1 SPAVHVP
8 AQRSAPVDPVPAGPA
23 PADATPSR
31 RPVAPGSS
39 GVEAT
44 VRVPARRAAVTAPPA
59 VPPVPAQRLPVAPE
73 TIVGTPPEQ
82 QVLSPAP
89 VVVGRDTRLA
99 VLWTL
104 LGATMGVL
112 ILVAAALVLP
122 LL

>member
-1 SPAVHVP
+1 MTTPRLPDSPGSLSALIPAQRTAPPAVHVP
-8 AQRSAPVDPVPAGPA
+8 AQRAS
-23 PADATPSR
+23 T
-31 RPVAPGSS
+31 
-39 GVEAT
+39 
-44 VRVPARRAAVTAPPA
+44 VTAPPA
-59 VPPVPAQRLPVAPE
+59 VPAQRLPVAPE